1 MSTRL
6 STSTITNRP
15 DLRVKGP
22 PNLSTWER
30 RESSMYAFWRAS
42 RGASVALVTAERQ
55 KFWDP
60 ANVLGI
66 DEVGGSEDGVEGVL
80 RVSFNRPPVNAWH
93 DAMWRELHKLFDTIS
108 TDNNVAVVVLSGEG
122 RAFTAGLDQALAQ
135 GNTEGARIYASNAIR
150 KKNESLNLL
159 RLGSRID
166 AIALVMDKF
175 ENQFEDMDAQTS
187 YMEGAISQQSA
198 QTTPL
203 DQVDLLMQQ
212 VADENGIE
220 IKQRVGEVDLVV
232 GKVAALSPAAQQE
245 QAEKE
250 REERKLIA
258 EGSEVGPSSG
268 VGAGAGSGAAPAAA
282 AAAGPSSTARSG
294 DEDSRLAGRSL
305 NSGPSRTLLARP
317 SFEAEAVDPGECIGL
332 AADIGTLQR
341 FPKTVGN
348 DSLAR
353 ELAYSARTFDAREA
367 LAIGFVSKV
376 TEQGQT
382 AVVAAALSLAKDI
395 ASKSPIAVQST
406 KAILLHARDH
416 PVDAGLAFTAAWNA
430 AMLQTEDIQIATQA
444 VMAKQKPAFSKL

>member
-1 MSTRL
+1 
-6 STSTITNRP
+6 
-15 DLRVKGP
+15 
-22 PNLSTWER
+22 
-30 RESSMYAFWRAS
+30 
-42 RGASVALVTAERQ
+42 
-55 KFWDP
+55 
-60 ANVLGI
+60 
-66 DEVGGSEDGVEGVL
+66 
-80 RVSFNRPPVNAWH
+80 
-93 DAMWRELHKLFDTIS
+93 MWRELHKLFDTIS

-166 AIALVMDKF
+166 AVSSRVETAVTMRQVTGSMTSVIALVMDKF

-220 IKQRVGEVDLVV
+220 IKQRVGEVDLV

-268 VGAGAGSGAAPAAA
+268 VGAGSGAAPAAA

-294 DEDSRLAGRSL
+294 DEDSRLAERL
-305 NSGPSRTLLARP
+305 RALRP
-317 SFEAEAVDPGECIGL
+317 
-332 AADIGTLQR
+332 
-341 FPKTVGN
+341 
-348 DSLAR
+348 
-353 ELAYSARTFDAREA
+353 
-367 LAIGFVSKV
+367 
-376 TEQGQT
+376 
-382 AVVAAALSLAKDI
+382 
-395 ASKSPIAVQST
+395 
-406 KAILLHARDH
+406 
-416 PVDAGLAFTAAWNA
+416 
-430 AMLQTEDIQIATQA
+430 
-444 VMAKQKPAFSKL
+444 